1 MTEGFFKRGKR
12 VAEWADKQP
21 SWQGLTDDEILDLEQ
36 KHTDLL
42 VGGGTMFHFEEFARA
57 IEQALKEK
65 NHGASK
71 GNREVGED
79 AGHELPEG

>member
-21 SWQGLTDDEILDLEQ
+21 SWQGLTDDEIETLAPEHNLLDDYPH
-36 KHTDLL
+36 K
-42 VGGGTMFHFEEFARA
+42 FARA

-65 NHGASK
+65 NT
-71 GNREVGED
+71 
-79 AGHELPEG
+79 